1 MAKRSVM
8 FVIDSYSK
16 ADPSKKEEMKRRVG
30 YKDDD
35 REESERLWAKE
46 N

>member
-1 MAKRSVM
+1 MAKKSVM

-16 ADPSKKEEMKRRVG
+16 ADPSKKEEMKRKVG
-30 YKDDD
+30 YKDDG
-35 REESERLWAKE
+35 REESERQWAME